1 MKPRAAGKSIL
12 VEAFQ
17 FRIGCGVVTQA
28 GGNFAGQFVS
38 KSPLGTDEERLDWMK
53 QLSAV
58 VSRARGRATLMGM
71 MAMAAAALLFPATT
85 PAQTVDEIIAKNI
98 QAHGGMEKI
107 KAVETQRS
115 TGKILFGSIQ
125 ATVVQI
131 NKRPDKV
138 REEASL
144 QGFTQIQ
151 VYDGKGA
158 WQINPFGGRKDPQLM
173 SEDDA
178 KSLVVDADIDRPLV
192 DYKQK
197 GHKAELVGHDS
208 VEGTD
213 CYKIKLTLK
222 DGDIFT
228 YYLDT
233 DSFLELKLE
242 TKMTIRG
249 AIQEQETYYGDYE
262 EVNGMYF
269 PFSLESAQ
277 KGDPNRT
284 KTTIEKME
292 INIPVNDTVFVM
304 PTAKPAAA
312 KAGSASR

>member
-1 MKPRAAGKSIL
+1 M
-12 VEAFQ
+12 
-17 FRIGCGVVTQA
+17 
-28 GGNFAGQFVS
+28 
-38 KSPLGTDEERLDWMK
+38 LGLC
-53 QLSAV
+53 SAV
-58 VSRARGRATLMGM
+58 LYS
-71 MAMAAAALLFPATT
+71 PAVR
-85 PAQTVDEIIAKNI
+85 AQTVDEVIARNI

-107 KAVETQRS
+107 KSVETLRT
-115 TGKILFGSIQ
+115 TGKVLFGSIQ

-131 NKRPDKV
+131 NKRPGMV

-144 QGFTQIQ
+144 QGMTQVQ
-151 VYDGKGA
+151 VYNGKGA
-158 WQINPFGGRKDPQLM
+158 WQIDPFGGRKDPMLM

-178 KSLVVDADIDRPLV
+178 KGLVVDADIDRPLV

-222 DGDIFT
+222 NADIFT
-228 YYLDT
+228 YYLDV

-249 AIQEQETYYGDYE
+249 AFQENETYYGDYE

-269 PFSLESAQ
+269 PFALETAQ
-277 KGDPNRT
+277 KGDPNRV
-284 KTTIEKME
+284 KTTMEKVE
-292 INIPVNDTVFVM
+292 INVPVEDSAFVM
-304 PTAKPAAA
+304 PVAKTAPKS
-312 KAGSASR
+312 AGASK